1 MKINVSKLEEAMARR
16 CLNSKE
22 LQGAA
27 SLTTIQRI
35 RSGQEI
41 RTKTAGKIA
50 KALDVD
56 VSELLEV
63 RDND

>member
-1 MKINVSKLEEAMARR
+1 MKINVSKLEKAMARR

-35 RSGQEI
+35 RSGKEI

-63 RDND
+63 RDSD